1 MPTGCR
7 SSCSACFWALRCSLW
22 AIRQKQSFGSSTKAS
37 HGLLLGL
44 LRGQGKW
51 KVRSNLESGTGY
63 ADIVVEIPQEKTGLV
78 LEVKY
83 AENGS
88 LDSACKRA
96 VEQIEKKQYE
106 MQLKQDGLET
116 IHKYGIACYKKK
128 CKVLRG

>member
-1 MPTGCR
+1 M
-7 SSCSACFWALRCSLW
+7 
-22 AIRQKQSFGSSTKAS
+22 
-37 HGLLLGL
+37 
-44 LRGQGKW
+44 
-51 KVRSNLESGTGY
+51 
-63 ADIVVEIPQEKTGLV
+63 VEIPQEKTGLV

-116 IHKYGIACYKKK
+116 IHKYGIACYQKK